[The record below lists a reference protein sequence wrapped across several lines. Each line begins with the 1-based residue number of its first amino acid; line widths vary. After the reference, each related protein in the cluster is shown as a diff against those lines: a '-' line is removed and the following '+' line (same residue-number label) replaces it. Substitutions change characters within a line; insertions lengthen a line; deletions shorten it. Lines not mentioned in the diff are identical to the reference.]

1 MRKRVGR
8 YWEKLWE
15 GFGKVLEKL
24 NFQAVIKSAA
34 SAASPIAWGDPE
46 NLFRQR
52 LAENPWIHRQREY
65 SPPNP
70 LPKGAIHRQIH
81 RQRVEFSAKGNDSPP
96 ESLWQRIWQRS
107 AKSTARSTAKGKIS
121 SAKSP
126 LAEIPPNQ
134 PPEVHSQV
142 MPGANPLAWNA
153 HLNPGLRCAYQK
165 CIQKGRIH

>member
-1 MRKRVGR
+1 M
-8 YWEKLWE
+8 W
-15 GFGKVLEKL
+15 
-24 NFQAVIKSAA
+24 
-34 SAASPIAWGDPE
+34 PIPAWGTAGAPQKQTKSCKCNRCGRCGRSLPGPE
-46 NLFRQR
+46 DLFRQR

-70 LPKGAIHRQIH
+70 PPKGAIH

-107 AKSTARSTAKGKIS
+107 AKSTARSTAKGKFS

-126 LAEIPPNQ
+126 LAEIPPNP

-153 HLNPGLRCAYQK
+153 HLNPD
-165 CIQKGRIH
+165 

>member
-1 MRKRVGR
+1 MFTFTGYMFLYFCNLHLVWDIWGA
-8 YWEKLWE
+8 
-15 GFGKVLEKL
+15 
-24 NFQAVIKSAA
+24 AVAA
-34 SAASPIAWGDPE
+34 DFITASTPE
-46 NLFRQR
+46 DLFRQR
-52 LAENPWIHRQREY
+52 LAENRWIHCQREY

-70 LPKGAIHRQIH
+70 PPKGAIHRQIH

-107 AKSTARSTAKGKIS
+107 AKSTARSTAKGKTS

-126 LAEIPPNQ
+126 LAEIPPNP

-153 HLNPGLRCAYQK
+153 HLNQSGLRCAYEK
-165 CIQKGRIH
+165 CIQKARIH